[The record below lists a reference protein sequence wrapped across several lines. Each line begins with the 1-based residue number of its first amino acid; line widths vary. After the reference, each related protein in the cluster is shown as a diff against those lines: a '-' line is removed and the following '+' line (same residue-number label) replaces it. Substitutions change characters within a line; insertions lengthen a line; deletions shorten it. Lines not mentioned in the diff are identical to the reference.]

1 MIMDHF
7 YGEQN
12 RHFQDEFGTRKMADL
27 LKEVI
32 FNTEFDEDNK
42 TFIESLSS
50 FFLTTIDHRGRPT
63 VSHKGGD
70 AGYLKIIDKNT
81 LIFPSYNGNGMYLSM
96 GNLNANGEVG
106 LLFISFET
114 PRRVRMQGIATISK
128 DPTLLAHYK
137 EADLVVSVKL
147 TELWINCPRYVPKY
161 EKVRESRYTPRAD
174 IETSLAGWK
183 QIDGVENALDDSDL
197 AKKKNDALC
206 SITVDEWMG
215 KVRAGDPTA

>member
-1 MIMDHF
+1 MDNF

-12 RHFQDEFGTRKMADL
+12 RSFQDTFGTRKMADL

-50 FFLTTIDHRGRPT
+50 FFLTTIDHQGRPT

-70 AGYLKIIDKNT
+70 AGYIKIIDRNT

-96 GNLNANGEVG
+96 GNLNANPQVG

-114 PRRVRMQGIATISK
+114 PRRLRMQGVATVSK
-128 DPTLLAHYK
+128 DPVLMAHYK
-137 EADLVVSVKL
+137 EADLVVKVKL

-161 EKVRESRYTPRAD
+161 ERVRESRYTPREN
-174 IETSLAGWK
+174 IETPLAGWK
-183 QIDGVENALDDSDL
+183 QIDGVEDALGNTDKD
-197 AKKKNDALC
+197 KKKELS
-206 SITVDEWMG
+206 SITVEEWMD